1 MGALKR
7 FKSVAATLVAALA
20 VTTAAACGDGGGDS
34 GDETKVGPATLRF
47 SWWGNAERA
56 ELMQKAIDLFQQKNP
71 EIKVTPSFQE
81 FEAYWQKMATETAGG
96 NAPDVLQMD
105 FAYIREYSDRKALY
119 DLKKQDGKN
128 LELGDL
134 LPGLK
139 GAGEIDGKLYGVPV
153 GGNTWGY
160 MYNPALFTQAGV
172 AEPKEGWTWDDY
184 REAMATITEKT
195 GVHGGGN
202 YIGSYYNLELQLRQ
216 EGGLLYT
223 EDGKLGFDKA
233 RLAKFFGEGKQLVE
247 SKSALPIEKSVQI
260 KPAHALEN
268 DLIAGDLGW
277 DNFMA
282 RYAKGTKAELKLGP
296 VPSDHSDKQGQYLK
310 PSMLLSVSQKSE
322 HPAAA
327 AKLVSFMVNDPEV
340 GKIFGANRGLPPTNA
355 QRAAVQLEGPLA
367 AVAAYEEG
375 LKDKFGKTPPAPPK
389 GAGTLEQA
397 FIRIAEELQY
407 SRISVDEAVNQFF
420 TEAEE
425 TLGS

>member
-7 FKSVAATLVAALA
+7 FRSAATSVVALLA
-20 VTTAAACGDGGGDS
+20 VASAAACGGGGS
-34 GDETKVGPATLRF
+34 GDETEAGPATLRF

-56 ELMQKAIDLFQQKNP
+56 ELMQKAIDLFQSKNP
-71 EIKVTPSFQE
+71 DIKVTPSFQE

-96 NAPDVLQMD
+96 NAPDVMQMD
-105 FAYIREYSDRKALY
+105 FSYLREYSDRNALY
-119 DLKKQDGKN
+119 DLKKQEGKN

-134 LPGLK
+134 LEGLK
-139 GAGEIDGKLYGVPV
+139 GAGEIDGALYGVPT

-160 MYNPALFTQAGV
+160 IYNPALFAQAGIE
-172 AEPKEGWTWDDY
+172 EPKEGWTWDDY
-184 REAMATITEKT
+184 RDAMTRIAEKT
-195 GVHGGGN
+195 GVPGGGN

-216 EGGLLYT
+216 EGSLLYT

-233 RLAKFFGEGKQLVE
+233 RLAEFFKEGKLLTDAKVV
-247 SKSALPIEKSVQI
+247 LPIEKGVQI
-260 KPAHALEN
+260 KPSHSLEL
-268 DLIAGDLGW
+268 DLVAGDLGW

-282 RYAKGTKAELKLGP
+282 RYDKGAKAELKLGP
-296 VPSDHSDKQGQYLK
+296 VPTDHPGTLGQYLK

-355 QRAAVQLEGPLA
+355 QRAAAQLEGPLA
-367 AVAAYEEG
+367 AVAAYEDA

-407 SRISVDEAVNQFF
+407 GRIGVDEAVDQFF

>member
-7 FKSVAATLVAALA
+7 FKGVAATVAAMLA
-20 VTTAAACGDGGGDS
+20 VTTAAACGDGGNGG
-34 GDETKVGPATLRF
+34 GDETQAGPATLRF

-160 MYNPALFTQAGV
+160 IYNPALFAQAGV

-184 REAMATITEKT
+184 REAMSTITAKT

-202 YIGSYYNLELQLRQ
+202 YVGSYYNLELQLRQ

-233 RLAKFFGEGKQLVE
+233 RLAKFFGEGKQLVD
-247 SKSALPIEKSVQI
+247 SKSTLPIEKGVQI
-260 KPAHALEN
+260 KPAFALEL

-282 RYAKGTKAELKLGP
+282 RYDKGAKAELKLGP
-296 VPSDHSDKQGQYLK
+296 VPTDNAGTSGQYLK

-327 AKLVSFMVNDPEV
+327 AKLVSFMANDPEV
-340 GKIFGANRGLPPTNA
+340 GKLFGANRGLPPTNA
-355 QRAAVQLEGPLA
+355 QRSAVQLDGPLA
-367 AVAAYEEG
+367 LVAAYEED

-407 SRISVDEAVNQFF
+407 GRISVDEAVDQFF

>member
-7 FKSVAATLVAALA
+7 FRVLATSMVALLA
-20 VTTAAACGDGGGDS
+20 VGCGGSGGS
-34 GDETKVGPATLRF
+34 GDETQAGPATLRF

-56 ELMQKAIDLFQQKNP
+56 ELMQKAIDLFQSKNP

-105 FAYIREYSDRKALY
+105 FAYLREYSDRNALY

-134 LPGLK
+134 LEGLK
-139 GAGEIDGKLYGVPV
+139 GAGEIDGKLYGVPT

-160 MYNPALFTQAGV
+160 IYDPALYAQAGV
-172 AEPKEGWTWDDY
+172 EEPKEGWTWDDY
-184 REAMATITEKT
+184 RDAMKVIAEKT
-195 GVHGGGN
+195 GVSGGGN
-202 YIGSYYNLELQLRQ
+202 YVGSYYNLELQLRQ
-216 EGGLLYT
+216 EGKLLYT

-233 RLAKFFGEGKQLVE
+233 RLAEFFQEGKALVDG
-247 SKSALPIEKSVQI
+247 KTVLPIEKGVQI
-260 KPAHALEN
+260 KPSFALEQK
-268 DLIAGDLGW
+268 LVAGDLGW
-277 DNFMA
+277 DNFMS
-282 RYAKGTKAELKLGP
+282 RYAKSNPALKLGP
-296 VPSDHSDKQGQYLK
+296 VPTDKADTSGQYLK
-310 PSMLLSVSQKSE
+310 PSMLLSVSQKTE
-322 HPAAA
+322 HAAAA

-340 GKIFGANRGLPPTNA
+340 GKIFGANRGLPPTNG
-355 QRAAVQLEGPLA
+355 QRAAAQLEGPLA
-367 AVAAYEEG
+367 AVAAYEDG

-389 GAGTLEQA
+389 GAGSLEQA
-397 FIRIAEELQY
+397 FIRITEELQY
-407 SRISVDEAVNQFF
+407 GRISVDEAVGQFF

>member
-1 MGALKR
+1 MAALKR
-7 FKSVAATLVAALA
+7 FRVLATSMVALLA
-20 VTTAAACGDGGGDS
+20 VACGSGDGGG
-34 GDETKVGPATLRF
+34 GDETQAGPATLRF

-56 ELMQKAIDLFQQKNP
+56 ELMQKAIDLFQSKNP
-71 EIKVTPSFQE
+71 DIKVTPSFQE

-105 FAYIREYSDRKALY
+105 FAYIREYSDRNALY

-139 GAGEIDGKLYGVPV
+139 GAGEIDGKLYGVPT

-160 MYNPALFTQAGV
+160 MYDPAMFAQAGV
-172 AEPKEGWTWDDY
+172 EEPAEGWTWDDY
-184 REAMATITEKT
+184 RDTMKAIAEKT
-195 GVHGGGN
+195 GVPGGGN
-202 YIGSYYNLELQLRQ
+202 YVGSYYNLELQLRQ

-223 EDGKLGFDKA
+223 EDGALGFDKA
-233 RLAKFFGEGKQLVE
+233 RLKEFFEEGKALADGKV
-247 SKSALPIEKSVQI
+247 ALPIEKGVQI
-260 KPAHALEN
+260 KPSHALEQK
-268 DLIAGDLGW
+268 LVAGDLGW
-277 DNFMA
+277 DNFMS
-282 RYAKGTKAELKLGP
+282 RYAKGNPNLKLGP
-296 VPSDHSDKQGQYLK
+296 VPTDKAGTSGQYLK
-310 PSMLLSVSQKSE
+310 PSMLLSVSQKTE

-355 QRAAVQLEGPLA
+355 QRQAAQLEGPLA
-367 AVAAYEEG
+367 AVAAYEDA

-397 FIRIAEELQY
+397 FIRITEELQY
-407 SRISVDEAVNQFF
+407 GRISVDEAVDQFF

>member
-7 FKSVAATLVAALA
+7 FRVLATSLVALLA
-20 VTTAAACGDGGGDS
+20 VACGGGGGS
-34 GDETKVGPATLRF
+34 GDETQAGPATLRF

-56 ELMQKAIDLFQQKNP
+56 ELMQQAIDLFQSRNP
-71 EIKVTPSFQE
+71 DIKVTPSFQE

-105 FAYIREYSDRKALY
+105 FAYLREYSDRNALY
-119 DLKKQDGKN
+119 DLKKQEGEN

-134 LPGLK
+134 LDGLK
-139 GAGEIDGKLYGVPV
+139 GAGEIDGKLYGVPT

-160 MYNPALFTQAGV
+160 IYNPALFTEAGV
-172 AEPKEGWTWDDY
+172 ELPKDGWTWDDY
-184 REAMATITEKT
+184 REAMASIVAKT

-216 EGGLLYT
+216 EDKLLYT

-233 RLAKFFGEGKQLVE
+233 RLKEFFEEGKALADAGAV
-247 SKSALPIEKSVQI
+247 LPIEKGVQI
-260 KPAHALEN
+260 KPSFALEL
-268 DLIAGDLGW
+268 DLVAGDLGW

-282 RYAKGTKAELKLGP
+282 RYDKGAKAELQLGP
-296 VPSDHSDKQGQYLK
+296 VPTAKAGTSGQYLK

-340 GKIFGANRGLPPTNA
+340 GRIFGANRGLPPTKA
-355 QRAAVQLEGPLA
+355 QRAAAQLEGPLA

-375 LKDKFGKTPPAPPK
+375 LEFGPTPPAPPK

-397 FIRIAEELQY
+397 FIRITEELQY
-407 SRISVDEAVNQFF
+407 GRIPVDEAVDQFF

>member
-1 MGALKR
+1 MVAL
-7 FKSVAATLVAALA
+7 LA
-20 VTTAAACGDGGGDS
+20 VACGGSGGS
-34 GDETKVGPATLRF
+34 GDETQAGPATLRF

-56 ELMQKAIDLFQQKNP
+56 ELMQKAIDLFQSKNP

-105 FAYIREYSDRKALY
+105 FAYIREYSDRNALY

-134 LPGLK
+134 LEGLK
-139 GAGEIDGKLYGVPV
+139 GAGEIDGKLYGVPT

-160 MYNPALFTQAGV
+160 IYDPALFAQAGV
-172 AEPKEGWTWDDY
+172 EEPKEGWTWDDY
-184 REAMATITEKT
+184 RAAMKTITEKT
-195 GVHGGGN
+195 GVAGGGN

-216 EGGLLYT
+216 EDKLLYT

-233 RLAKFFGEGKQLVE
+233 RLAEFLQEGKALTEAGVV
-247 SKSALPIEKSVQI
+247 LPIEKGVQI
-260 KPAHALEN
+260 KPSFPLEQK
-268 DLIAGDLGW
+268 LIAGDLGW
-277 DNFMA
+277 DNFMS
-282 RYAKGTKAELKLGP
+282 RYAKANPALALGP
-296 VPSDHSDKQGQYLK
+296 VPTDKAGTSGQYLK
-310 PSMLLSVSQKSE
+310 PSMLLSVSQKTE

-355 QRAAVQLEGPLA
+355 QRAAAQLEGPLA
-367 AVAAYEEG
+367 AVAAYEDD

-397 FIRIAEELQY
+397 FIRITEELQY
-407 SRISVDEAVNQFF
+407 GRISVDEAVDQFF

>member
-7 FKSVAATLVAALA
+7 FRVLATSMVALLA
-20 VTTAAACGDGGGDS
+20 VACGGSGGSGD
-34 GDETKVGPATLRF
+34 DETKAGPATLRF

-56 ELMQKAIDLFQQKNP
+56 ELMQKAIDLFQSKNP

-105 FAYIREYSDRKALY
+105 FAYLREYSDRNALY

-134 LPGLK
+134 LTGLK
-139 GAGEIDGKLYGVPV
+139 GAGEINGKLYGVPT

-160 MYNPALFTQAGV
+160 IYNPALYTQAGV
-172 AEPKEGWTWDDY
+172 PEPKEGWTWDDY
-184 REAMATITEKT
+184 RAAVKTIAEKT
-195 GVHGGGN
+195 GIPGGGA
-202 YIGSYYNLELQLRQ
+202 YIGTYYNLELQLRQ
-216 EGGLLYT
+216 EGKLLYT

-233 RLAKFFGEGKQLVE
+233 RLAEFLEEGKALADAKVT
-247 SKSALPIEKSVQI
+247 LPIEKGVQI
-260 KPAHALEN
+260 KPAHALEQ

-282 RYAKGTKAELKLGP
+282 RYDKAAKAELKLGP
-296 VPSDHSDKQGQYLK
+296 VPTDKAGTSGQYLK
-310 PSMLLSVSQKSE
+310 PSMLLSVSQKTE

-355 QRAAVQLEGPLA
+355 QRAAAQLEGPLA
-367 AVAAYEEG
+367 AVAAYEDQ

-389 GAGTLEQA
+389 GAGSLEQA
-397 FIRIAEELQY
+397 FTRIVEELQY
-407 SRISVDEAVNQFF
+407 GRISVDQAVDQFF
-420 TEAEE
+420 TEVEE